1 MNSSG
6 GAVCISSSGPSS
18 AHMSA
23 SWRQADRLGPQAK
36 AGPPPSGFTYARA
49 RTCDHR
55 QKARVVSRN
64 VRHCERQAQLR
75 PIRER
80 QRAQPNQG
88 RDSQARARQARG
100 HCSTTCCVFRLC
112 AELFERISCFSCA
125 DLVWPAVGGPP
136 FPPIGGPPFSRLAR
150 ARARPGDRRRVHDT
164 HRSSAASQLLR
175 MPALALLSATGT
187 GAGKIAGGGAG
198 SGAMND
204 GAFTGALSLRR
215 AFGVALA

>member
-1 MNSSG
+1 MNFSG

-55 QKARVVSRN
+55 QQARVVSRN

-80 QRAQPNQG
+80 QRAQPNQ
-88 RDSQARARQARG
+88 ARARQARG
-100 HCSTTCCVFRLC
+100 HCSTKCCGFRLC
-112 AELFERISCFSCA
+112 AELFERISCLCCA
-125 DLVWPAVGGPP
+125 DLVWLAVGGPP
-136 FPPIGGPPFSRLAR
+136 FPPIGGPPFSRLAH
-150 ARARPGDRRRVHDT
+150 ARAGPGDRRWVHDT
-164 HRSSAASQLLR
+164 HRSSAASQLLT
-175 MPALALLSATGT
+175 MPALGLLSATGAT
-187 GAGKIAGGGAG
+187 GTEAGTIAGGGAG

-215 AFGVALA
+215 AFGIALA